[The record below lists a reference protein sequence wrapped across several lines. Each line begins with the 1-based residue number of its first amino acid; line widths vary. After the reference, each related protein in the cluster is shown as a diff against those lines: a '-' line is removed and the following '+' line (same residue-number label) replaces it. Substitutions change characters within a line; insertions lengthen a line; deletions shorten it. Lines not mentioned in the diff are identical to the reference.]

1 MRQFNKFRG
10 TRGFISIWERVLR
23 FRYMITEEAKKRVEI
38 LAFWEKYGDAAA
50 REAFKVSRATLFR
63 WQKALRAG
71 YGKLE
76 ALNKKSTAPKCRRK
90 RTVPDAVRDAIV
102 RERCFDPKLGKDKLA
117 VLLKEDGVACLSAS
131 TVGRMLADLRKRGE
145 LPDYRP
151 LSFNGR
157 TGRHYERRVYR
168 KPKLRS
174 RGHTGDLLKADTV
187 VRFHNG
193 VKRYI
198 LTAIDVKTRFAFAY
212 AFPSH
217 TSATAAEFL
226 RLLKG
231 VAPLQLTHIQ
241 TDNGSE
247 FAAHFELL
255 LNREGI
261 THFHTYPRSPKM
273 NAEVER
279 FNRTLSE
286 AFIRY
291 HRHLLAYDTVAFNKK
306 LVEWLLWYN
315 TRRPHWSLGLVS
327 PLRYIVSQLPAKES
341 QMCWTNTFACAFLRF
356 VLTCSLSFSQLGR
369 FGKPY

>member
-1 MRQFNKFRG
+1 MRIFNKFRG
-10 TRGFISIWERVLR
+10 TKGFVSTWERVLR

-38 LAFWEKYGDAAA
+38 LAFWETYGDAATRA
-50 REAFKVSRATLFR
+50 AFKISRPTLYR

-71 YGKLE
+71 YGKIE
-76 ALNKKSTAPKCRRK
+76 SLNKRSTVPKHRRK
-90 RTVPDAVRDAIV
+90 RVIPDVV
-102 RERCFDPKLGKDKLA
+102 REAIMRERYFDPHLGKDKLA
-117 VLLKEDGVACLSAS
+117 VLLREDRIAHLSAS
-131 TVGRMLADLRKRGE
+131 TIGRMLADLKKRGA

-151 LSFNGR
+151 LSLNGK

-174 RGHTGDLLKADTV
+174 RGYQGDLLKADTV

-198 LTAIDVKTRFAFAY
+198 LTAIDCKTKFAFAY
-212 AFPSH
+212 AFSSH

-226 RLLKG
+226 RLCKS
-231 VAPLQLTHIQ
+231 VAPLSLTHIQ

-255 LNREGI
+255 LEREGI
-261 THFHTYPRSPKM
+261 THFHTYPKSPRQ

-291 HRHLLAYDTVAFNKK
+291 HRHLLAYDTAAFNKT
-306 LVEWLLWYN
+306 LVDWLLWYN

-327 PLRYIVSQLPAKES
+327 PLRYIVSQLPAEES
-341 QMCWTNTFACAFLRF
+341 QMCWTNTNH
-356 VLTCSLSFSQLGR
+356 
-369 FGKPY
+369 